1 MITTTWKVYA
11 PVRFVVRPGTGS
23 GPSSKAQ
30 FNFLFLLHK
39 PGPDLQARYYIN
51 GLPGLEKFEPV
62 PPLVVVIQKRF
73 DCN

>member
-1 MITTTWKVYA
+1 MHPYDSLLDLELA
-11 PVRFVVRPGTGS
+11 QARARRR
-23 GPSSKAQ
+23 SSI
-30 FNFLFLLHK
+30 FYFLLHK